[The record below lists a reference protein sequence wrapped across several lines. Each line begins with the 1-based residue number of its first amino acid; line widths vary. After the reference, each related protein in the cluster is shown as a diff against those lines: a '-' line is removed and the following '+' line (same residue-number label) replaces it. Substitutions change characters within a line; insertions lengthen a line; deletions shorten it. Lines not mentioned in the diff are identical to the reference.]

1 MPVKFGI
8 TFLPERLAD
17 FVQWVRYAEDSGFD
31 IIGVADSQS
40 LHRELYVALTLCAL
54 NTSHVRF
61 GSRVTNP
68 RTRHPAVTAS
78 AMASLEELAP
88 GRTLAGVGTGDS
100 ALSAVGLTGVSL
112 QILQDYV
119 ETLRALCQG
128 ERATYQERSM
138 RLTWSG
144 ARIPIY
150 ISAHGPKTLRLAGA
164 IADGVVVGT
173 GFLPDVAQD
182 SLEQIRL
189 GAEAAGRDFHS
200 IDIWW
205 WTMCN
210 VAEHRDR
217 ALGEMGAALAAT
229 GNHLTRFTT
238 EGKHIPPQLMESMT
252 RLRAAYQV
260 ESHFVPGGESPN
272 SRLVDQ
278 LGLRDYLA
286 ERFAIAG
293 TPDECV
299 EKIQGLAAIGVNQIW
314 TSPSFADKM
323 AFMHAWSEQVLPH
336 VA

>member
-1 MPVKFGI
+1 MQVKFGV
-8 TFLPERLAD
+8 TFLPEGLSD
-17 FVQWVRYAEDSGFD
+17 FVEWVQYAEASGFD

-40 LHRELYVALTLCAL
+40 LHRELYVAMTLCAL
-54 NTSHVRF
+54 NTSRVKF

-88 GRTLAGVGTGDS
+88 GRTLLGLGTGDS
-100 ALSAVGLTGVSL
+100 ALAAVGLQGVSL
-112 QILQDYV
+112 PTLRAYV
-119 ETLRALCQG
+119 EAVRALCQG
-128 ERATYQERSM
+128 QVATYQDKSM
-138 RLTWSG
+138 RQTWGQST
-144 ARIPIY
+144 IPIY
-150 ISAHGPKTLRLAGA
+150 IAAHGPKTLRLAGQ

-189 GAEAAGRDFHS
+189 GAEEAGRDINS

-210 VAEHRDR
+210 VIDQPGQAIQ
-217 ALGEMGAALAAT
+217 EMGAALAAT

-238 EGKHIPPQLMESMT
+238 EGKHIPPDLMAPLK
-252 RLRAAYQV
+252 RLRAEYVV

-278 LGLRDYLA
+278 LGLRNYLA

-293 TPDECV
+293 TPEECV
-299 EKIQGLAAIGVNQIW
+299 EKIQRLAAIGVNQIW
-314 TSPSFADKM
+314 TSPSFTDKM
-323 AFMHAWSEQVLPH
+323 AFMRNWSEHIFPH
-336 VA
+336 FA

>member
-1 MPVKFGI
+1 MQVKFGV
-8 TFLPERLAD
+8 TFLPERLSE
-17 FVQWVRYAEDSGFD
+17 FVEWVRYAEDRGFN

-40 LHRELYVALTLCAL
+40 LHRELYVAMTLCAL
-54 NTSHVRF
+54 NTSRVRF

-88 GRTLAGVGTGDS
+88 GRTLTGVGTGDS
-100 ALSAVGLTGVSL
+100 ALTAIGLQGVSL
-112 QILQDYV
+112 RTLRDYV
-119 ETLRALCQG
+119 ETVRALCQG
-128 ERATYQERSM
+128 ETTTYQNHPM

-144 ARIPIY
+144 SRIPIY
-150 ISAHGPKTLRLAGA
+150 VSAHGPKTLRLAGQ

-173 GFLPDVAQD
+173 GFLPEVARD
-182 SLEQIRL
+182 SLDQIRL
-189 GAEAAGRDFHS
+189 GAEEAGRDFDS

-210 VAEHRDR
+210 VADHPNT

-238 EGKHIPPQLMESMT
+238 RGKHIPAELMEPMK
-252 RLRAAYQV
+252 RLRAEYVV
-260 ESHFVPGGESPN
+260 ESHFVPGGQSPN
-272 SRLVDQ
+272 AQLVDR
-278 LGLRDYLA
+278 LGLREYLA

-293 TPDECV
+293 TPDQCV
-299 EKIQGLAAIGVNQIW
+299 DKVKRLAEIGVNQIW

-323 AFMHAWSEQVLPH
+323 AFMRTWSETVFPH
-336 VA
+336 FA